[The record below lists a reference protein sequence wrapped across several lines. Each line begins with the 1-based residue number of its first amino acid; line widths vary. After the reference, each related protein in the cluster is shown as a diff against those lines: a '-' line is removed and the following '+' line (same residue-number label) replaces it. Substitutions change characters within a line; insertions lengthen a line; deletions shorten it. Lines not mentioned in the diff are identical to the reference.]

1 MIGWFA
7 MLLIGVALNVVA
19 YLIMPKPKA
28 PQPAE
33 LKDMDSPTNSTG
45 APIIVI
51 WGSPRIKGMNLLRV
65 MNKATVKRKYKE
77 GGGKK

>member
-7 MLLIGVALNVVA
+7 TLLIGLAINVVA

-33 LKDMDSPTNSTG
+33 LKDMDNPTNSTG
-45 APIIVI
+45 TPIMVI
-51 WGSPRIKGMNLLRV
+51 WGTPLIKGLNILLSA
-65 MNKATVKRKYKE
+65 NKKTVKKTYKE
-77 GGGKK
+77 GGKK